1 MALQN
6 KSVQKESMQQKEEV
20 EIYSPW
26 REAWRKL
33 KKNKM
38 AMVGLGITVLLV
50 IVAILAPYIALHDP
64 LKVDLMKSLQPPS
77 SEYPLGTDR
86 LGRGIFSRIVH
97 GARISLRVGLIT
109 QSIALIIG
117 VTLGALAGYYGGW
130 VDEVISYLINVFLA
144 FPFLLFAIAI
154 MATLGPGI
162 NNVFLALAIVSWP
175 GLARIVRGQVMS
187 LKSEEYVE
195 AAKALGANDFKII
208 LKHLI
213 PNCMAPIIVTVTLGV
228 ASSILAEAGL
238 SFLGLGAQPPTPSWG
253 LMLSS
258 GRSFIRTNPGMMV
271 YPGLAIMVTILGLN
285 LFGDGLRDALDPKM
299 KDN

>member
-1 MALQN
+1 MDKQN
-6 KSVQKESMQQKEEV
+6 QEL

-26 REAWRKL
+26 RDAWRRL

-38 AMVGLGITVLLV
+38 AMVGLGVIGLLV
-50 IVAILAPYIALHDP
+50 IIAIFAPYIAPHDP
-64 LKVDLMKSLQPPS
+64 LKVDLMNSLQPPS
-77 SEYPLGTDR
+77 DEFPLGTDR
-86 LGRGIFSRIVH
+86 LGRGIFSRIIY

-109 QSIALIIG
+109 QSIALVIG
-117 VTLGALAGYYGGW
+117 ITLGALAGYYGGW
-130 VDEVISYLINVFLA
+130 VDEIISYLINVFLA

-187 LKSEEYVE
+187 IREEEYVE
-195 AAKALGANDFKII
+195 AVKSLGANDVRII
-208 LKHLI
+208 FKHLI

-228 ASSILAEAGL
+228 ASAILSEAGL

-253 LMLSS
+253 LMLSG
-258 GRSFIRTNPGMMV
+258 GRSFIRSNPGMMI
-271 YPGLAIMVTILGLN
+271 YPGLAIMITVLGLN
-285 LFGDGLRDALDPKM
+285 LFGDGLRDVLDPNM